1 MTGSNAGYLLDTNTI
16 SELRRTKPHGAV
28 LAWLKTVPAQRLFLS
43 AFSIAELQF
52 GVELMWERNAAKAEE
67 IETWIDA
74 VCQTWSIL
82 PLDIACCR
90 QWAREVK
97 GRSDTLFEDAFIV
110 ATARVHRLTIATR
123 NTKDFDQ
130 FGVPTLNPFLFRAT

>member
-1 MTGSNAGYLLDTNTI
+1 MTASAAGYLLDTNTI

-43 AFSIAELQF
+43 AFSIAELQA
-52 GVELMWERNAAKAEE
+52 GVEALWERDPAKAEE

-74 VCQTWSIL
+74 VCQSWAVL
-82 PLDIACCR
+82 PLDIPCCR

-97 GRSDTLFEDAFIV
+97 GKSDTLFEDGFIV

-123 NTKDFDQ
+123 NTRDFDR
-130 FGVPTLNPFLFRAT
+130 FGIPTVNPFLFHGA